1 MKNKI
6 TIGIIGGGIAGL
18 VFANFLKD
26 NNKFKIKIFE
36 KKKYFTDRPVTG
48 IQISNN
54 ARRILNKIN
63 FNQLDTK
70 QFSEVHKVNIFQYE
84 DARKIA
90 ELNIN
95 QFNSDKEEYI
105 SLDRNC
111 LINFLLSELKKKIEV
126 CHEEV
131 VSIQNNTIHYAKKL
145 EEKFDIIIV
154 ADGIF
159 SRFENKKWESS
170 LKKISALA
178 YRGVIRGYDSG
189 RTANVDLFL
198 GNNKHFV
205 FYPINKSGDFSF
217 TSIFASNSS
226 SLSNDY
232 SSASSSEEL
241 LNISNNANDEIKKII
256 SSASYVYKWP
266 IYHRPTINFGQD
278 QVFIIGD
285 ASHAMPPF
293 HAQGAAQAIEDSFCL
308 AQMFKKNT
316 LDISHFK
323 SIRTSRVEMISS
335 KSYRNLFIYHLS
347 NPFFKIVRNILIK
360 IICKYPMI
368 SKFYFGKIYNY
379 KFKN

>member
-26 NNKFKIKIFE
+26 SSKFKIKIFE
-36 KKKYFTDRPVTG
+36 KKEFINRPVTG

-63 FNQLDTK
+63 FNQIDAG

-84 DARKIA
+84 NKNKIA

-95 QFNSDKEEYI
+95 YFNNDKEEYV

-111 LINFLLSELKKKIEV
+111 LITFLLSELKEKIEV
-126 CHEEV
+126 CYEEV
-131 VSIQNNTIHYAKKL
+131 ISIQNNTIHCANKL
-145 EEKFDIIIV
+145 DEKFDVIIV

-159 SRFENKKWESS
+159 SRFGNKVWKSS
-170 LKKISALA
+170 LKKINALA
-178 YRGVIRGYDSG
+178 YRGVIKGYDSG
-189 RTANVDLFL
+189 RNTNVDLFL

-217 TSIFASNSS
+217 TSIFASNSN
-226 SLSNDY
+226 SLSADY
-232 SSASSSEEL
+232 SSVSSSEEL
-241 LNISNNANDEIKKII
+241 LSISNNANDEIKKII
-256 SSASYVYKWP
+256 SSASNVYKWP

-293 HAQGAAQAIEDSFCL
+293 QAQGAAQAIEDSFCL
-308 AQMFKKNT
+308 AQMFEKNILNT
-316 LDISHFK
+316 SHFK
-323 SIRTSRVEMISS
+323 SIRASRVEMISS

-347 NPFFKIVRNILIK
+347 NSFLKMVRNILIK

>member
-6 TIGIIGGGIAGL
+6 TIGIVGGGVAGL

-26 NNKFKIKIFE
+26 SSRFKIKIFE
-36 KKKYFTDRPVTG
+36 KKEFTIKPATG

-63 FNQLDTK
+63 FNQIDTGK
-70 QFSEVHKVNIFQYE
+70 FSEVHKVNIFQYE
-84 DARKIA
+84 NKNKIA

-95 QFNSDKEEYI
+95 YFNNDKEEYV
-105 SLDRNC
+105 SLDRNL
-111 LINFLLSELKKKIEV
+111 LITFLLSELKKKIEV
-126 CHEEV
+126 YHEEV
-131 VSIQNNTIHYAKKL
+131 ISIQNNTIHCSNKL
-145 EEKFDIIIV
+145 DEKFDVIIV

-159 SRFENKKWESS
+159 SRFANKAWEDS
-170 LKKISALA
+170 LKKINALA

-189 RTANVDLFL
+189 TTKNVDLFL
-198 GNNKHFV
+198 GNNRHFV

-217 TSIFASNSS
+217 TSIFARNSNSLS
-226 SLSNDY
+226 SDY

-241 LNISNNANDEIKKII
+241 LGISNNANDEIKKII
-256 SSASYVYKWP
+256 SSASNVYKWP

-308 AQMFKKNT
+308 AQMFEKNI
-316 LDISHFK
+316 LNISHFK

-347 NPFFKIVRNILIK
+347 NSFLKKVRNILIK
-360 IICKYPMI
+360 IICKYPLI

>member
-6 TIGIIGGGIAGL
+6 TIGIVGGGVAGL

-26 NNKFKIKIFE
+26 SSRFKIKIFE
-36 KKKYFTDRPVTG
+36 KKEFTNKPATG

-63 FNQLDTK
+63 FNQIDTGK
-70 QFSEVHKVNIFQYE
+70 FSEVHKVNIFQYE
-84 DARKIA
+84 NKNKIA

-95 QFNSDKEEYI
+95 YFNNDKEEYV
-105 SLDRNC
+105 SLDRNH
-111 LINFLLSELKKKIEV
+111 LITFLLSELKKKIEV
-126 CHEEV
+126 YHEEV
-131 VSIQNNTIHYAKKL
+131 ISIQNNTIHCSNKL
-145 EEKFDIIIV
+145 DEKFDVIIV

-159 SRFENKKWESS
+159 SRFANKAWEDS
-170 LKKISALA
+170 LKKINALA

-189 RTANVDLFL
+189 TTKNVDLFL
-198 GNNKHFV
+198 GNNRHFV

-217 TSIFASNSS
+217 TSIFASNSN
-226 SLSNDY
+226 SLSSDY

-241 LNISNNANDEIKKII
+241 LGISNNANDEIKKII
-256 SSASYVYKWP
+256 SSASNVYKWP
-266 IYHRPTINFGQD
+266 IYHRPTINYGQD

-308 AQMFKKNT
+308 AQMFEKNI
-316 LDISHFK
+316 LNISHFK
-323 SIRTSRVEMISS
+323 SIRASRVEMISS

-347 NPFFKIVRNILIK
+347 NSFLKTVRNVLIK

>member
-6 TIGIIGGGIAGL
+6 TIGIVGGGVAGL

-26 NNKFKIKIFE
+26 SSRFKIKIFE
-36 KKKYFTDRPVTG
+36 KKEFTNKPATG

-63 FNQLDTK
+63 FNQIDTGK
-70 QFSEVHKVNIFQYE
+70 FSEVHKVNIFQYE
-84 DARKIA
+84 NKNKIA

-95 QFNSDKEEYI
+95 YFNNDKEEYV
-105 SLDRNC
+105 SLDRNH
-111 LINFLLSELKKKIEV
+111 LITFLLSELKKKIEV
-126 CHEEV
+126 YHEEV
-131 VSIQNNTIHYAKKL
+131 ISIQNNTIHCSNKL
-145 EEKFDIIIV
+145 DEKFDVIIV

-159 SRFENKKWESS
+159 SRFANKAWENS
-170 LKKISALA
+170 LKKINALA

-189 RTANVDLFL
+189 TTKNVDLFL
-198 GNNKHFV
+198 GNNRHFV

-217 TSIFASNSS
+217 TSIFASNSN
-226 SLSNDY
+226 SLSSDY

-241 LNISNNANDEIKKII
+241 LGISNNANDEIKKII
-256 SSASYVYKWP
+256 SSASNVYKWP

-308 AQMFKKNT
+308 AQMFEKNI
-316 LDISHFK
+316 LNISHFK
-323 SIRTSRVEMISS
+323 SIRASRVEMISS

-347 NPFFKIVRNILIK
+347 NSFLKTVRNVLIK

>member
-6 TIGIIGGGIAGL
+6 TIGIVGGGVAGL

-26 NNKFKIKIFE
+26 SSRFKIKIFE
-36 KKKYFTDRPVTG
+36 KKEFTLKPATG

-63 FNQLDTK
+63 FNQIDTGK
-70 QFSEVHKVNIFQYE
+70 FSEVHKVNIFQYE
-84 DARKIA
+84 NKNKIA

-95 QFNSDKEEYI
+95 YFNNDKEEYV
-105 SLDRNC
+105 SLDRNH
-111 LINFLLSELKKKIEV
+111 LITFLLSELKKKIEV
-126 CHEEV
+126 YHEEV
-131 VSIQNNTIHYAKKL
+131 ISIQNNTIHCSNKL
-145 EEKFDIIIV
+145 DEKFDVIIV

-159 SRFENKKWESS
+159 SRFANKAWEDS
-170 LKKISALA
+170 LKKINALA

-189 RTANVDLFL
+189 TTKNVDLFL
-198 GNNKHFV
+198 GNNRHFV

-217 TSIFASNSS
+217 TSIFASNSN
-226 SLSNDY
+226 SLSSDY

-241 LNISNNANDEIKKII
+241 LGISNNANDEIKKII
-256 SSASYVYKWP
+256 SSASNVYKWP
-266 IYHRPTINFGQD
+266 IYHRPTINYGQD

-308 AQMFKKNT
+308 AQMFEKNI
-316 LDISHFK
+316 LNISYFK

-347 NPFFKIVRNILIK
+347 NSFLKTVRNVLIK
-360 IICKYPMI
+360 IICKYPLV

>member
-6 TIGIIGGGIAGL
+6 TIGIVGGGVAGL

-26 NNKFKIKIFE
+26 SSRFKIKIFE
-36 KKKYFTDRPVTG
+36 KKEFTNKPATG

-63 FNQLDTK
+63 FNQIDTGK
-70 QFSEVHKVNIFQYE
+70 FSEVHKVNIFQYE
-84 DARKIA
+84 NKNKIA

-95 QFNSDKEEYI
+95 YFNNDKEEYV
-105 SLDRNC
+105 SLDRNL
-111 LINFLLSELKKKIEV
+111 LITFLLSELKKKIEV
-126 CHEEV
+126 YHEEV
-131 VSIQNNTIHYAKKL
+131 ISIQNNTIHCSNKL
-145 EEKFDIIIV
+145 DEKFDVIIV

-159 SRFENKKWESS
+159 SRFGNKAWENS
-170 LKKISALA
+170 LKKINALA

-189 RTANVDLFL
+189 TTKNVDLFI
-198 GNNKHFV
+198 GNNRHFV

-217 TSIFASNSS
+217 TSIFASNSN
-226 SLSNDY
+226 SLSSDY

-241 LNISNNANDEIKKII
+241 LGISNNANDEIKKII
-256 SSASYVYKWP
+256 SSASNVYKWP
-266 IYHRPTINFGQD
+266 IYHRPTINYGQD

-308 AQMFKKNT
+308 AQMFEKNI
-316 LDISHFK
+316 LNISHFK

-347 NPFFKIVRNILIK
+347 NSFLKKVRNILIK
-360 IICKYPMI
+360 IICKYPLI

>member
-6 TIGIIGGGIAGL
+6 TIGIVGGGVAGL

-26 NNKFKIKIFE
+26 SSRFKIKIFE
-36 KKKYFTDRPVTG
+36 KKEFTIKPATG

-63 FNQLDTK
+63 FNQIDTGK
-70 QFSEVHKVNIFQYE
+70 FSEVHKVNIFQYE
-84 DARKIA
+84 NKNKIA

-95 QFNSDKEEYI
+95 YFNNDKEEYV
-105 SLDRNC
+105 SLDRNL
-111 LINFLLSELKKKIEV
+111 LITFLLSELKKKIEV
-126 CHEEV
+126 YHEEV
-131 VSIQNNTIHYAKKL
+131 ISIQNNTIHCSNKL
-145 EEKFDIIIV
+145 DEKFDVIIV

-159 SRFENKKWESS
+159 SRFANKAWEDS
-170 LKKISALA
+170 LKKINALA

-189 RTANVDLFL
+189 TTKNVDLFL
-198 GNNKHFV
+198 GNNRHFV

-217 TSIFASNSS
+217 TSIFASNSN
-226 SLSNDY
+226 SLSSDY

-241 LNISNNANDEIKKII
+241 LGISSNANDEIKKII
-256 SSASYVYKWP
+256 SSASNVYKWP
-266 IYHRPTINFGQD
+266 IYHRPTINYGQD

-308 AQMFKKNT
+308 AQMFEKNI
-316 LDISHFK
+316 LNISHFK
-323 SIRTSRVEMISS
+323 SIRASRVEMISS

-347 NPFFKIVRNILIK
+347 NSFLKTVRNVLIK

>member
-6 TIGIIGGGIAGL
+6 TIGIVGGGVAGL

-26 NNKFKIKIFE
+26 SSRFKIKIFE
-36 KKKYFTDRPVTG
+36 KKEFTNKPATG

-63 FNQLDTK
+63 FNQIDTGK
-70 QFSEVHKVNIFQYE
+70 FSEVHKVNIFQYE
-84 DARKIA
+84 NKNKIA

-95 QFNSDKEEYI
+95 YFNNDKEEYV
-105 SLDRNC
+105 SLDRNH
-111 LINFLLSELKKKIEV
+111 LITFLLSELKKKIEV
-126 CHEEV
+126 YHEEV
-131 VSIQNNTIHYAKKL
+131 ISIQNNTIHCSNKL
-145 EEKFDIIIV
+145 DEKFDVIIV

-159 SRFENKKWESS
+159 SRFGNKAWENS
-170 LKKISALA
+170 LKKINALA

-189 RTANVDLFL
+189 TTKNVDLFL
-198 GNNKHFV
+198 GNNRHFV

-217 TSIFASNSS
+217 TSIFASNSN
-226 SLSNDY
+226 SLSSDY

-241 LNISNNANDEIKKII
+241 LGISNNANDEIKKII
-256 SSASYVYKWP
+256 SSASNVYKWP
-266 IYHRPTINFGQD
+266 IYHRPTINYGQD

-308 AQMFKKNT
+308 AQMFEKNI
-316 LDISHFK
+316 LNISYFK

-347 NPFFKIVRNILIK
+347 NSFLKKVRNILIK
-360 IICKYPMI
+360 IICKYPLI

>member
-6 TIGIIGGGIAGL
+6 TIGIVGGGVAGL

-26 NNKFKIKIFE
+26 SSRFKIKIFE
-36 KKKYFTDRPVTG
+36 KKEFTIKPATG

-63 FNQLDTK
+63 FNQIDTGK
-70 QFSEVHKVNIFQYE
+70 FSEVHKVNIFQYE
-84 DARKIA
+84 NKNKIA

-95 QFNSDKEEYI
+95 YFNNDKEEYV
-105 SLDRNC
+105 SLDRNH
-111 LINFLLSELKKKIEV
+111 LITFLLSELKKKIEV
-126 CHEEV
+126 YHEEV
-131 VSIQNNTIHYAKKL
+131 ISIQNNTIHCSNKL
-145 EEKFDIIIV
+145 DEKFDVIIV

-159 SRFENKKWESS
+159 SRFANKAWEGS
-170 LKKISALA
+170 LKKINALA

-189 RTANVDLFL
+189 TTKNVDLFL
-198 GNNKHFV
+198 GNNRHFV

-217 TSIFASNSS
+217 TSIFASNSN
-226 SLSNDY
+226 SLSSDY

-241 LNISNNANDEIKKII
+241 LGISSNANDEIKKII
-256 SSASYVYKWP
+256 SSASNVYKWP
-266 IYHRPTINFGQD
+266 IYHRPTINYGQD

-308 AQMFKKNT
+308 AQMFEKNI
-316 LDISHFK
+316 LNISHFK
-323 SIRTSRVEMISS
+323 SIRASRVEMISS

-347 NPFFKIVRNILIK
+347 NSFLKKVRNILIK
-360 IICKYPMI
+360 IICKYPLI

>member
-36 KKKYFTDRPVTG
+36 KKKYFTDGPVTG

-70 QFSEVHKVNIFQYE
+70 RFSEVHKVNIFQYE
-84 DARKIA
+84 DAGKIA

-111 LINFLLSELKKKIEV
+111 LINFLLSGLKKKIEV

-131 VSIQNNTIHYAKKL
+131 VSIQNNTIHCAKKL
-145 EEKFDIIIV
+145 DEKFDVIIV

-159 SRFENKKWESS
+159 SKFENKKWESS
-170 LKKISALA
+170 LKKINALA
-178 YRGVIRGYDSG
+178 YRGVIKGYGSG

-226 SLSNDY
+226 SLSSDY

-241 LNISNNANDEIKKII
+241 LSISNNANEEIKKII

-308 AQMFKKNT
+308 AQMFKKNI

-347 NPFFKIVRNILIK
+347 NSFFKIARNILIK

>member
-26 NNKFKIKIFE
+26 SSKFKIKIFE
-36 KKKYFTDRPVTG
+36 KKEFIIRPVTG

-63 FNQLDTK
+63 FNQIDAG

-84 DARKIA
+84 NKNKIA

-95 QFNSDKEEYI
+95 YFNNDKEEYV
-105 SLDRNC
+105 SLDRNY
-111 LINFLLSELKKKIEV
+111 LITFLLSELKEKIEV
-126 CHEEV
+126 CYEEV
-131 VSIQNNTIHYAKKL
+131 ISIQNNTIHCSNKL
-145 EEKFDIIIV
+145 EEKFDVIIV

-159 SRFENKKWESS
+159 SRFGNKVWESS
-170 LKKISALA
+170 LKKINALA
-178 YRGVIRGYDSG
+178 YRGVIKGYDSG
-189 RTANVDLFL
+189 RTTNVDLFL

-217 TSIFASNSS
+217 TSIFASNSN
-226 SLSNDY
+226 SLSADY

-241 LNISNNANDEIKKII
+241 LSISNNANDEIKKII
-256 SSASYVYKWP
+256 SSASNVYKWP

-293 HAQGAAQAIEDSFCL
+293 QAQGAAQAIEDSFCL
-308 AQMFKKNT
+308 AQMFEKNI
-316 LDISHFK
+316 LNISHFK
-323 SIRTSRVEMISS
+323 SIRASRVEMISS

-347 NPFFKIVRNILIK
+347 NSFLKTVRNILIK
-360 IICKYPMI
+360 IICKYPML

>member
-6 TIGIIGGGIAGL
+6 TIGIVGGGVAGL

-26 NNKFKIKIFE
+26 SSRFKIKIFE
-36 KKKYFTDRPVTG
+36 KKEFTINPATG

-63 FNQLDTK
+63 FNQIDTGK
-70 QFSEVHKVNIFQYE
+70 FSEVHKVNIFQYE
-84 DARKIA
+84 NKNKIA

-95 QFNSDKEEYI
+95 YFNNDKEEYV
-105 SLDRNC
+105 SLDRNL
-111 LINFLLSELKKKIEV
+111 LITFLLSELKKKIEV
-126 CHEEV
+126 YHEEV
-131 VSIQNNTIHYAKKL
+131 ISIQNNTIHCSNKL
-145 EEKFDIIIV
+145 DEKFDVIIV

-159 SRFENKKWESS
+159 SRFANKAWEGS
-170 LKKISALA
+170 LKKINALA

-189 RTANVDLFL
+189 TTKNVDLFL
-198 GNNKHFV
+198 GNNRHFV

-217 TSIFASNSS
+217 TSIFASNSN
-226 SLSNDY
+226 SLSSDY

-241 LNISNNANDEIKKII
+241 LGISSNANDEIKKII
-256 SSASYVYKWP
+256 SSASNVYKWP

-308 AQMFKKNT
+308 AQMFEKNI
-316 LDISHFK
+316 LNISHFK
-323 SIRTSRVEMISS
+323 SIRASRVEMISS

-347 NPFFKIVRNILIK
+347 NSFLKTVRNVLIK

>member
-6 TIGIIGGGIAGL
+6 TIGIVGGGVAGL

-26 NNKFKIKIFE
+26 SSRFKIKIFE
-36 KKKYFTDRPVTG
+36 KKEFTIKPATG

-63 FNQLDTK
+63 FNQIDTGK
-70 QFSEVHKVNIFQYE
+70 FSEVHKVNIFQYE
-84 DARKIA
+84 NKNKIA

-95 QFNSDKEEYI
+95 YFNNDKEEYV
-105 SLDRNC
+105 SLDRNL
-111 LINFLLSELKKKIEV
+111 LITFLLSELKKKIEV
-126 CHEEV
+126 YHEEV
-131 VSIQNNTIHYAKKL
+131 ISIQNNTIHCSNKL
-145 EEKFDIIIV
+145 DEKFDVIIV
-154 ADGIF
+154 ADCIF
-159 SRFENKKWESS
+159 SRFANKAWEDS
-170 LKKISALA
+170 LKKINALA

-189 RTANVDLFL
+189 TTKNVDLFI
-198 GNNKHFV
+198 GNNRHFV

-217 TSIFASNSS
+217 TSIFASNSN
-226 SLSNDY
+226 SLSSDY

-241 LNISNNANDEIKKII
+241 LGISNNANDEIKKII
-256 SSASYVYKWP
+256 SSASNVYKWP
-266 IYHRPTINFGQD
+266 IYHRPTINYGQD

-308 AQMFKKNT
+308 AQMFEKNI
-316 LDISHFK
+316 LNISHFK
-323 SIRTSRVEMISS
+323 SIRASRVEMISS

-347 NPFFKIVRNILIK
+347 NSFLKTVRNVLIK

>member
-6 TIGIIGGGIAGL
+6 TIGIVGGGVAGL

-26 NNKFKIKIFE
+26 SSRFKIKIFE
-36 KKKYFTDRPVTG
+36 KKEFTIKPATG

-63 FNQLDTK
+63 FNQIDTGK
-70 QFSEVHKVNIFQYE
+70 FSEVHKVNIFQYE
-84 DARKIA
+84 NKNKIA

-95 QFNSDKEEYI
+95 YFNNDKEEYV
-105 SLDRNC
+105 SLDRNH
-111 LINFLLSELKKKIEV
+111 LITFLLSELKKKIEV
-126 CHEEV
+126 YHEEV
-131 VSIQNNTIHYAKKL
+131 ISIQNNTIHCSNKL
-145 EEKFDIIIV
+145 DEKFDVIIV

-159 SRFENKKWESS
+159 SRFANKAWKDS
-170 LKKISALA
+170 LKKINALA

-189 RTANVDLFL
+189 TTKNVDLFL
-198 GNNKHFV
+198 GNNRHFV

-217 TSIFASNSS
+217 TSIFASNSN
-226 SLSNDY
+226 SLSSDY

-241 LNISNNANDEIKKII
+241 LGISSNANDEIKKII
-256 SSASYVYKWP
+256 SSASNVYKWP

-308 AQMFKKNT
+308 AQMFEKNI
-316 LDISHFK
+316 LNISHFK
-323 SIRTSRVEMISS
+323 SIRASRVEMISS

-347 NPFFKIVRNILIK
+347 NSFLKTVRNVLIK

>member
-6 TIGIIGGGIAGL
+6 TIGIVGGGVAGL

-26 NNKFKIKIFE
+26 SSRFKIKIFE
-36 KKKYFTDRPVTG
+36 KKEFTIKPATG

-63 FNQLDTK
+63 FNQIDTGK
-70 QFSEVHKVNIFQYE
+70 FSEVHKVNIFQYE
-84 DARKIA
+84 NKNKIA

-95 QFNSDKEEYI
+95 YFNNDKEEYV
-105 SLDRNC
+105 SLDRNH
-111 LINFLLSELKKKIEV
+111 LITFLLSELKKKIEV
-126 CHEEV
+126 YHEEV
-131 VSIQNNTIHYAKKL
+131 ISIQNNTIHCSNKL
-145 EEKFDIIIV
+145 DEKFDVIIV

-159 SRFENKKWESS
+159 SRFANKAWEDS
-170 LKKISALA
+170 LKKINALA

-189 RTANVDLFL
+189 TTKNVDLFL
-198 GNNKHFV
+198 GNNRHFV

-217 TSIFASNSS
+217 TSIFASNSN
-226 SLSNDY
+226 SLSSDY

-241 LNISNNANDEIKKII
+241 LGISSNANDEIKKII
-256 SSASYVYKWP
+256 SSASNVYKWP
-266 IYHRPTINFGQD
+266 IYHRPTINYGQD

-308 AQMFKKNT
+308 AQMFEKNI
-316 LDISHFK
+316 LNISHFK

-347 NPFFKIVRNILIK
+347 NSFLKKVRNILIK
-360 IICKYPMI
+360 IICKYPLI

>member
-6 TIGIIGGGIAGL
+6 TIGIVGGGVAGL

-26 NNKFKIKIFE
+26 SSRFKIKIFE
-36 KKKYFTDRPVTG
+36 KKEFTIKPATG

-63 FNQLDTK
+63 FNQIDTG

-84 DARKIA
+84 NKNKIA

-95 QFNSDKEEYI
+95 YFNNDKEEYV
-105 SLDRNC
+105 SLDRNL
-111 LINFLLSELKKKIEV
+111 LITFLLSELKKKIEV
-126 CHEEV
+126 YHEEV
-131 VSIQNNTIHYAKKL
+131 ISIQNNTIHCSNKL
-145 EEKFDIIIV
+145 DEKFDVIIV

-159 SRFENKKWESS
+159 SRFGNKAWENS
-170 LKKISALA
+170 LKKINALA

-189 RTANVDLFL
+189 TTKNVDLFL
-198 GNNKHFV
+198 GNNRHFV

-217 TSIFASNSS
+217 TSIFASNSN
-226 SLSNDY
+226 SLSSDY

-241 LNISNNANDEIKKII
+241 LGISSNANDEIKKII
-256 SSASYVYKWP
+256 SSASNVYKWP
-266 IYHRPTINFGQD
+266 IYHRPTINYGQD

-308 AQMFKKNT
+308 AQMFEKNI
-316 LDISHFK
+316 LNISHFK

-347 NPFFKIVRNILIK
+347 NSFLKKVRNILIK
-360 IICKYPMI
+360 IICKYPLI

>member
-26 NNKFKIKIFE
+26 SSKFKIKIFE
-36 KKKYFTDRPVTG
+36 KKEFINRPVTG

-63 FNQLDTK
+63 FNQIDAG

-84 DARKIA
+84 NKNKIA

-95 QFNSDKEEYI
+95 YFNNDKEEYV
-105 SLDRNC
+105 SLDRNY
-111 LINFLLSELKKKIEV
+111 LITFLLSELKEKIEV
-126 CHEEV
+126 CYEEV
-131 VSIQNNTIHYAKKL
+131 ISIQNNTIHCANKL
-145 EEKFDIIIV
+145 DEKFDVIIV

-159 SRFENKKWESS
+159 SRFGNKVWKSS
-170 LKKISALA
+170 LKKINALA
-178 YRGVIRGYDSG
+178 YRGVIKGYDSG
-189 RTANVDLFL
+189 RNTNVDLFL

-217 TSIFASNSS
+217 TSIFASNSN
-226 SLSNDY
+226 SLSADY

-241 LNISNNANDEIKKII
+241 LSISNNANDEIKKII
-256 SSASYVYKWP
+256 SSASNVYKWP

-293 HAQGAAQAIEDSFCL
+293 QAQGAAQAIEDSFCL
-308 AQMFKKNT
+308 AQMFEKNILNT
-316 LDISHFK
+316 SHFK
-323 SIRTSRVEMISS
+323 SIRASRVEMISS

-347 NPFFKIVRNILIK
+347 NSFLKIVRNILIK

>member
-6 TIGIIGGGIAGL
+6 TIGIVGGGVAGL

-26 NNKFKIKIFE
+26 SSIFKIKIFE
-36 KKKYFTDRPVTG
+36 KKEFTIKPATG

-63 FNQLDTK
+63 FNQIDTGK
-70 QFSEVHKVNIFQYE
+70 FSEVHKVNIFQYE
-84 DARKIA
+84 NKNKIA

-95 QFNSDKEEYI
+95 YFNNDKEEYV
-105 SLDRNC
+105 SLDRNH
-111 LINFLLSELKKKIEV
+111 LITFLLSELKKKIEV
-126 CHEEV
+126 YHEEV
-131 VSIQNNTIHYAKKL
+131 ISIQNNTIHCSNKL
-145 EEKFDIIIV
+145 DEKFDVIIV

-159 SRFENKKWESS
+159 SRFGNKAWENS
-170 LKKISALA
+170 LKKINALA

-189 RTANVDLFL
+189 TTKNVDLFL
-198 GNNKHFV
+198 GNNRHFV

-217 TSIFASNSS
+217 TSIFASNSN
-226 SLSNDY
+226 SLSSDY

-241 LNISNNANDEIKKII
+241 LGISSNANDEIKKII
-256 SSASYVYKWP
+256 SSASNVYKWP

-308 AQMFKKNT
+308 AQMFEKNI
-316 LDISHFK
+316 LNISHFK
-323 SIRTSRVEMISS
+323 SIRASRVEMISS
-335 KSYRNLFIYHLS
+335 KSYRNLFIYNLS
-347 NPFFKIVRNILIK
+347 NSFLKTVRNVLIK

>member
-6 TIGIIGGGIAGL
+6 TIGIVGGGVAGL

-26 NNKFKIKIFE
+26 SSRFKIKIFE
-36 KKKYFTDRPVTG
+36 KKEFTIKPATG

-63 FNQLDTK
+63 FNQIDTEK
-70 QFSEVHKVNIFQYE
+70 FSEVHKVNIFQYE
-84 DARKIA
+84 NKNKIA

-95 QFNSDKEEYI
+95 YFNNDKEEYV
-105 SLDRNC
+105 SLDRNH
-111 LINFLLSELKKKIEV
+111 LITFLLSELKKKIEV
-126 CHEEV
+126 YHEEV
-131 VSIQNNTIHYAKKL
+131 ISIQNNTIHCSNKL
-145 EEKFDIIIV
+145 DEKFDVIIV

-159 SRFENKKWESS
+159 SRFGNKAWKNS
-170 LKKISALA
+170 LKKINALA

-189 RTANVDLFL
+189 TTKNVDLFL
-198 GNNKHFV
+198 GNNRHFV

-217 TSIFASNSS
+217 TSIFASNSN
-226 SLSNDY
+226 SLSSDY

-241 LNISNNANDEIKKII
+241 LGISSNANDEIKKII
-256 SSASYVYKWP
+256 SSASNVYKWP

-308 AQMFKKNT
+308 AQMFEKNI
-316 LDISHFK
+316 LNISHFK
-323 SIRTSRVEMISS
+323 SIRASRVEMISS

-347 NPFFKIVRNILIK
+347 NSFLKTVRNVLIK

>member
-6 TIGIIGGGIAGL
+6 TIGIIGRGIAGL

-26 NNKFKIKIFE
+26 SSKFKIKIFE
-36 KKKYFTDRPVTG
+36 KKEFINRPVTG

-63 FNQLDTK
+63 FNQIDAG

-84 DARKIA
+84 NKNKIA

-95 QFNSDKEEYI
+95 YFNNDKEEYV

-111 LINFLLSELKKKIEV
+111 LITFLLSELKEKIEV
-126 CHEEV
+126 CYEEV
-131 VSIQNNTIHYAKKL
+131 ISIQNNTIHCANKL
-145 EEKFDIIIV
+145 DEKFDVIIV

-159 SRFENKKWESS
+159 SRFGNKVWKSS
-170 LKKISALA
+170 LKKINALA
-178 YRGVIRGYDSG
+178 YRGVIKGYDSG
-189 RTANVDLFL
+189 RNTNVDLFL

-217 TSIFASNSS
+217 TSIFASNSN
-226 SLSNDY
+226 SLSADY

-241 LNISNNANDEIKKII
+241 LSISNNANDEIKKII
-256 SSASYVYKWP
+256 SSASNVYKWP
-266 IYHRPTINFGQD
+266 IYHRPTINFGQN

-285 ASHAMPPF
+285 AAHAMPPF
-293 HAQGAAQAIEDSFCL
+293 QAQGAAQAIEDSFCL
-308 AQMFKKNT
+308 AQMFEKNILNT
-316 LDISHFK
+316 SHFK
-323 SIRTSRVEMISS
+323 SIRASRVEMISS

-347 NPFFKIVRNILIK
+347 NSFLKIVRNILIK

>member
-6 TIGIIGGGIAGL
+6 TIGIVGGGVAGL

-26 NNKFKIKIFE
+26 SSRFKIKIFE
-36 KKKYFTDRPVTG
+36 KKEFTNKPATG

-63 FNQLDTK
+63 FNQIDTGK
-70 QFSEVHKVNIFQYE
+70 FSEVHKVNIFQYE
-84 DARKIA
+84 NKNKIA

-95 QFNSDKEEYI
+95 YFNNDKEEYV
-105 SLDRNC
+105 SLDRNH
-111 LINFLLSELKKKIEV
+111 LITFLLSELKKKIEV
-126 CHEEV
+126 YHEEV
-131 VSIQNNTIHYAKKL
+131 ISIQNNTIHCSNKL
-145 EEKFDIIIV
+145 DEKFDVIIV

-159 SRFENKKWESS
+159 SRFANKAWEGS
-170 LKKISALA
+170 LKKINALA

-189 RTANVDLFL
+189 TTKNVDLFL
-198 GNNKHFV
+198 GNNRHFV

-217 TSIFASNSS
+217 TSIFASNSN
-226 SLSNDY
+226 SLSSDY

-241 LNISNNANDEIKKII
+241 LGISSNANDEIKKII
-256 SSASYVYKWP
+256 SSASNVYKWP

-308 AQMFKKNT
+308 AQMFEKNI
-316 LDISHFK
+316 LNISHFK
-323 SIRTSRVEMISS
+323 SIRASRVEMISS

-347 NPFFKIVRNILIK
+347 NSFLKTVRNVLIK

>member
-6 TIGIIGGGIAGL
+6 TIGIVGGGVAGL

-26 NNKFKIKIFE
+26 SSRFKIKIFE
-36 KKKYFTDRPVTG
+36 KKEFTIKPATG

-63 FNQLDTK
+63 FNQIDTGK
-70 QFSEVHKVNIFQYE
+70 FSEVHKVNIFQYE
-84 DARKIA
+84 NKNKIA

-95 QFNSDKEEYI
+95 YFNNDKEEYV
-105 SLDRNC
+105 SLDRNH
-111 LINFLLSELKKKIEV
+111 LITFLLSELKKKIEV
-126 CHEEV
+126 YHEEV
-131 VSIQNNTIHYAKKL
+131 ISIQNNTIHCSNKL
-145 EEKFDIIIV
+145 DEKFDVIIV

-159 SRFENKKWESS
+159 SRFGNKAWENS
-170 LKKISALA
+170 LKKINALA

-189 RTANVDLFL
+189 TTKNVDLFL
-198 GNNKHFV
+198 GNNRHFV

-217 TSIFASNSS
+217 TSIFASNSN
-226 SLSNDY
+226 SLSSDY

-241 LNISNNANDEIKKII
+241 LGISNNANDEIKKII
-256 SSASYVYKWP
+256 SSASNVYKWP
-266 IYHRPTINFGQD
+266 IYHRPTINYGQD

-308 AQMFKKNT
+308 AQMFEKNI
-316 LDISHFK
+316 LNISHFK

-347 NPFFKIVRNILIK
+347 NSFLKKVRNILIK
-360 IICKYPMI
+360 IICKYPLI

>member
-6 TIGIIGGGIAGL
+6 TIGIVGGGVAGL

-26 NNKFKIKIFE
+26 SSRFKIKIFE
-36 KKKYFTDRPVTG
+36 KKEFTNKPATG

-63 FNQLDTK
+63 FNQIDTGK
-70 QFSEVHKVNIFQYE
+70 FSEVHKVNIFQYE
-84 DARKIA
+84 NKNKIA

-95 QFNSDKEEYI
+95 YFNNDKEEYV
-105 SLDRNC
+105 SLDRNL
-111 LINFLLSELKKKIEV
+111 LITFLLSELKKKIEV
-126 CHEEV
+126 YHEEV
-131 VSIQNNTIHYAKKL
+131 ISIQNNTIHCSNKL
-145 EEKFDIIIV
+145 DEKFDVIIV

-159 SRFENKKWESS
+159 SRFANKAWEDS
-170 LKKISALA
+170 LKKINALA

-189 RTANVDLFL
+189 TTKNVDLFL
-198 GNNKHFV
+198 GNNRHFV

-217 TSIFASNSS
+217 TSIFASNSN
-226 SLSNDY
+226 SLSSDY

-241 LNISNNANDEIKKII
+241 LGISSNANDEIKKII
-256 SSASYVYKWP
+256 SSASNVYKWP

-308 AQMFKKNT
+308 AQMFEKNI
-316 LDISHFK
+316 LNISHFK
-323 SIRTSRVEMISS
+323 SIRASRVEMISS

-347 NPFFKIVRNILIK
+347 NSFLKTVRNVLIK

>member
-6 TIGIIGGGIAGL
+6 TIGIVGGGVAGL

-26 NNKFKIKIFE
+26 SSRFKIKIFE
-36 KKKYFTDRPVTG
+36 KKEFTNKPATG

-63 FNQLDTK
+63 FNQIDTGK
-70 QFSEVHKVNIFQYE
+70 FSEVHKVNIFQYE
-84 DARKIA
+84 NKNKIA

-95 QFNSDKEEYI
+95 YFNNDKEEYV
-105 SLDRNC
+105 SLDRNH
-111 LINFLLSELKKKIEV
+111 LITFLLSELKKKIEV
-126 CHEEV
+126 YHEEV
-131 VSIQNNTIHYAKKL
+131 ISIQNNTIHCSNKL
-145 EEKFDIIIV
+145 DEKFDVVIV

-159 SRFENKKWESS
+159 SRFANKAWEGS
-170 LKKISALA
+170 LKKINALA

-189 RTANVDLFL
+189 TTKNVDLFL
-198 GNNKHFV
+198 GNNRHFV

-217 TSIFASNSS
+217 TSIFASNSN
-226 SLSNDY
+226 SLSSDY

-241 LNISNNANDEIKKII
+241 LGISNNANDEIKKII
-256 SSASYVYKWP
+256 SSASNVYKWP
-266 IYHRPTINFGQD
+266 IYHRPTINYGQD

-308 AQMFKKNT
+308 AQMFEKNI
-316 LDISHFK
+316 LNISHFK

-347 NPFFKIVRNILIK
+347 NSFLKKVRNILIK
-360 IICKYPMI
+360 IICKYPLI

>member
-6 TIGIIGGGIAGL
+6 TIGIVGGGVAGL

-26 NNKFKIKIFE
+26 SSRFKIKIFE
-36 KKKYFTDRPVTG
+36 KKEFTNNPATG

-63 FNQLDTK
+63 FNQIDTGK
-70 QFSEVHKVNIFQYE
+70 FSEVHKVNIFQYE
-84 DARKIA
+84 NKNKIA

-95 QFNSDKEEYI
+95 YFNNDKEEYV
-105 SLDRNC
+105 SLDRNH
-111 LINFLLSELKKKIEV
+111 LITFLLSELKKKIEV
-126 CHEEV
+126 YHEEV
-131 VSIQNNTIHYAKKL
+131 ISIQNNTIHCSNKL
-145 EEKFDIIIV
+145 DEKFDVIIV

-159 SRFENKKWESS
+159 SRFGNKAWENS
-170 LKKISALA
+170 LKKINALA

-189 RTANVDLFL
+189 TTKNVDLFL
-198 GNNKHFV
+198 GNNRHFV

-217 TSIFASNSS
+217 TSIFASNSN
-226 SLSNDY
+226 SLSSDY

-241 LNISNNANDEIKKII
+241 LGISSNANDEIKKII
-256 SSASYVYKWP
+256 SSASNVYKWP

-308 AQMFKKNT
+308 AQMFEKNI
-316 LDISHFK
+316 LNISHFK
-323 SIRTSRVEMISS
+323 SIRASRVEMISS

-347 NPFFKIVRNILIK
+347 NSFLKTVRNVLIK

>member
-6 TIGIIGGGIAGL
+6 TIGIVGGGVAGL

-26 NNKFKIKIFE
+26 SSRFKIKIFE
-36 KKKYFTDRPVTG
+36 KKEFTIKPATG

-63 FNQLDTK
+63 FNQIDTGK
-70 QFSEVHKVNIFQYE
+70 FSEVHKVNIFQYE
-84 DARKIA
+84 NKNKIA

-95 QFNSDKEEYI
+95 YFNNDKEEYV
-105 SLDRNC
+105 SLDRNL
-111 LINFLLSELKKKIEV
+111 LITFLLSELKKKIEV
-126 CHEEV
+126 YHEEV
-131 VSIQNNTIHYAKKL
+131 ISIQNNTIHCSNKL
-145 EEKFDIIIV
+145 DEKFDVIIV

-159 SRFENKKWESS
+159 SRFGNKAWENS
-170 LKKISALA
+170 LKKINALA

-189 RTANVDLFL
+189 TTKNVDLFL
-198 GNNKHFV
+198 GNNRHFV

-217 TSIFASNSS
+217 TSIFASNSN
-226 SLSNDY
+226 SLSSDY

-241 LNISNNANDEIKKII
+241 LGISNNANDEIKKII
-256 SSASYVYKWP
+256 SSASNVYKWP
-266 IYHRPTINFGQD
+266 IYHRPTINYGQD

-308 AQMFKKNT
+308 AQMFEKNI
-316 LDISHFK
+316 LNISHFK

-347 NPFFKIVRNILIK
+347 NSFLKKVRNILIK
-360 IICKYPMI
+360 IICKYPLI

>member
-6 TIGIIGGGIAGL
+6 TIGIVGGGVAGL

-26 NNKFKIKIFE
+26 SSRFKIKIFE
-36 KKKYFTDRPVTG
+36 KKEFTIKPATG

-63 FNQLDTK
+63 FNQIDTGK
-70 QFSEVHKVNIFQYE
+70 FSEVHKVNIFQYE
-84 DARKIA
+84 NKNKIA

-95 QFNSDKEEYI
+95 YFNNDKEEYV
-105 SLDRNC
+105 SLDRNL
-111 LINFLLSELKKKIEV
+111 LITFLLSELKKKIEV
-126 CHEEV
+126 YHEEV
-131 VSIQNNTIHYAKKL
+131 ISIQNNTIHCSNKL
-145 EEKFDIIIV
+145 DEKFDVIIV

-159 SRFENKKWESS
+159 SRFANKAWEGS
-170 LKKISALA
+170 LKKINALA

-189 RTANVDLFL
+189 TTKNVDLFL
-198 GNNKHFV
+198 GNNRHFV

-217 TSIFASNSS
+217 TSIFASNSN
-226 SLSNDY
+226 SLSSDY

-241 LNISNNANDEIKKII
+241 LGISNNANDEIKKII
-256 SSASYVYKWP
+256 SSASNVYKWP
-266 IYHRPTINFGQD
+266 IYHRPTINYGQD

-308 AQMFKKNT
+308 AQMFEKNI
-316 LDISHFK
+316 LNISYFK

-347 NPFFKIVRNILIK
+347 NSFLKKVRNILIK
-360 IICKYPMI
+360 IICKYPLI

>member
-26 NNKFKIKIFE
+26 SSKFKIKIFE
-36 KKKYFTDRPVTG
+36 KKEFINRPVTG

-63 FNQLDTK
+63 FNQIDAG

-84 DARKIA
+84 NKNKIA

-95 QFNSDKEEYI
+95 YFNNDKEEYV

-111 LINFLLSELKKKIEV
+111 LITFLLSELKEKIEV

-131 VSIQNNTIHYAKKL
+131 ISIQNNTIHCANKL
-145 EEKFDIIIV
+145 DEKFDVIIV

-159 SRFENKKWESS
+159 SRFGNKVWKSS
-170 LKKISALA
+170 LKKINALA
-178 YRGVIRGYDSG
+178 YRGVIKGYDSG
-189 RTANVDLFL
+189 RNTNVDLFL

-217 TSIFASNSS
+217 TSIFASNSN
-226 SLSNDY
+226 SLSADY

-241 LNISNNANDEIKKII
+241 LSISNNANDEIKKII
-256 SSASYVYKWP
+256 SSASNVYKWP

-293 HAQGAAQAIEDSFCL
+293 QAQGAAQAIEDSFCL
-308 AQMFKKNT
+308 AQMFEKNILNT
-316 LDISHFK
+316 SHFK
-323 SIRTSRVEMISS
+323 SIRASRVEMISS

-347 NPFFKIVRNILIK
+347 NSFLKIVRNILIK

>member
-6 TIGIIGGGIAGL
+6 TIGIVGGGVAGL

-26 NNKFKIKIFE
+26 SSRFKIKIFE
-36 KKKYFTDRPVTG
+36 KKEFTNKPATG

-63 FNQLDTK
+63 FNQIDTGK
-70 QFSEVHKVNIFQYE
+70 FSEVHKVNIFQYE
-84 DARKIA
+84 NKNKIA

-95 QFNSDKEEYI
+95 YFNNDKEEYV
-105 SLDRNC
+105 SLDRNH
-111 LINFLLSELKKKIEV
+111 LITFLLSELKKKIEV
-126 CHEEV
+126 YHEEV
-131 VSIQNNTIHYAKKL
+131 ISIQNNTIHCSNKL
-145 EEKFDIIIV
+145 DEKFDVIIV

-159 SRFENKKWESS
+159 SRFANKAWENS
-170 LKKISALA
+170 LKKINALA

-189 RTANVDLFL
+189 TTKNVDLFL
-198 GNNKHFV
+198 GNNRHFV

-217 TSIFASNSS
+217 TSIFASNSN
-226 SLSNDY
+226 SLSSDY

-241 LNISNNANDEIKKII
+241 LGISSNANDEIKKII
-256 SSASYVYKWP
+256 SSASNVYKWP

-308 AQMFKKNT
+308 AQMFEKNI
-316 LDISHFK
+316 LNISYFK

-347 NPFFKIVRNILIK
+347 NSFLKKVRNILIK
-360 IICKYPMI
+360 IICKYPLI

>member
-6 TIGIIGGGIAGL
+6 TIGIVGGGVAGL

-26 NNKFKIKIFE
+26 SSRFKIKIFE
-36 KKKYFTDRPVTG
+36 KKEFTIKPATG

-63 FNQLDTK
+63 FNQIDTGK
-70 QFSEVHKVNIFQYE
+70 FSEVHKVNIFQYE
-84 DARKIA
+84 NKNKIA

-95 QFNSDKEEYI
+95 YFNNDKEEYV
-105 SLDRNC
+105 SLDRNH
-111 LINFLLSELKKKIEV
+111 LITFLLSELKKKIEV
-126 CHEEV
+126 YHEEV
-131 VSIQNNTIHYAKKL
+131 ISIQNNTIHCSNKL
-145 EEKFDIIIV
+145 DEKFDVIIV

-159 SRFENKKWESS
+159 SRFGNKAWENS
-170 LKKISALA
+170 LKKINALA

-189 RTANVDLFL
+189 TTKNVDLFL
-198 GNNKHFV
+198 GNNRHFV

-217 TSIFASNSS
+217 TSIFASNSN
-226 SLSNDY
+226 SLSSDY

-241 LNISNNANDEIKKII
+241 LGISSNANDEIKKII
-256 SSASYVYKWP
+256 SSASNVYKWP

-308 AQMFKKNT
+308 AQMFEKNI
-316 LDISHFK
+316 LNISHFK
-323 SIRTSRVEMISS
+323 SIRASRVEMISS

-347 NPFFKIVRNILIK
+347 NSFLKTVRNVLIK
-360 IICKYPMI
+360 IICKYSMI

>member
-6 TIGIIGGGIAGL
+6 TIGIVGGGVAGL

-26 NNKFKIKIFE
+26 SSRFKIKIFE
-36 KKKYFTDRPVTG
+36 KKEFTIKPATG

-63 FNQLDTK
+63 FNQIDTGK
-70 QFSEVHKVNIFQYE
+70 FSEVHKVNIFQYE
-84 DARKIA
+84 NKNKIA

-95 QFNSDKEEYI
+95 YFNNDKEEYV
-105 SLDRNC
+105 SLDRNL
-111 LINFLLSELKKKIEV
+111 LITFLLSELKKKIEV
-126 CHEEV
+126 YHEEV
-131 VSIQNNTIHYAKKL
+131 ISIQNNTIHCSNKL
-145 EEKFDIIIV
+145 DEKFDVIIV

-159 SRFENKKWESS
+159 SRFANKAWEDS
-170 LKKISALA
+170 LKKINALA

-189 RTANVDLFL
+189 TTKNVDLFI
-198 GNNKHFV
+198 GNNRHFV

-217 TSIFASNSS
+217 TSIFASNSN
-226 SLSNDY
+226 SLSSDY

-241 LNISNNANDEIKKII
+241 LGISNNANDEIKKII
-256 SSASYVYKWP
+256 SSASNVYKWP

-308 AQMFKKNT
+308 AQMFEKNI
-316 LDISHFK
+316 LNISHFK
-323 SIRTSRVEMISS
+323 SIRASRVEMISS
-335 KSYRNLFIYHLS
+335 KSYRNLFIYHLINS
-347 NPFFKIVRNILIK
+347 FLKKVRNILIK

>member
-6 TIGIIGGGIAGL
+6 TIGIVGGGVAGL

-26 NNKFKIKIFE
+26 SSRFKIKIFE
-36 KKKYFTDRPVTG
+36 KKEFTNNPATG

-63 FNQLDTK
+63 FNQIDTGK
-70 QFSEVHKVNIFQYE
+70 FSEVHKVNIFQYE
-84 DARKIA
+84 NKNKIA

-95 QFNSDKEEYI
+95 YFNNDKEEYV
-105 SLDRNC
+105 SLDRNL
-111 LINFLLSELKKKIEV
+111 LITFLLSELKKKIEV
-126 CHEEV
+126 YHEEV
-131 VSIQNNTIHYAKKL
+131 ISIQNNTIHCSNKL
-145 EEKFDIIIV
+145 DEKFDVIIV

-159 SRFENKKWESS
+159 SRFANKAWENS
-170 LKKISALA
+170 LKKINALA

-189 RTANVDLFL
+189 TTKNVDLFL
-198 GNNKHFV
+198 GNNRHFV

-217 TSIFASNSS
+217 TSIFASNSN
-226 SLSNDY
+226 SLSSDY

-241 LNISNNANDEIKKII
+241 LGISSNANDEIKKII
-256 SSASYVYKWP
+256 SSASNVYKWP

-308 AQMFKKNT
+308 AQMFEKNI
-316 LDISHFK
+316 LNISHFK
-323 SIRTSRVEMISS
+323 SIRASRVEMISS

-347 NPFFKIVRNILIK
+347 NSFLKTVRNVLIK

>member
-6 TIGIIGGGIAGL
+6 TIGIVGGGVAGL

-26 NNKFKIKIFE
+26 SSRFKIKIFE
-36 KKKYFTDRPVTG
+36 KKEFTNKPATG

-63 FNQLDTK
+63 FNQIDTG

-84 DARKIA
+84 NKNKIA

-95 QFNSDKEEYI
+95 YFNNDKEEYV
-105 SLDRNC
+105 SLDRNL
-111 LINFLLSELKKKIEV
+111 LITFLLSELKKKIEV
-126 CHEEV
+126 YHEEV
-131 VSIQNNTIHYAKKL
+131 ISIQNNTIHCSNKL
-145 EEKFDIIIV
+145 DEKFDVIIV

-159 SRFENKKWESS
+159 SRFANKAWEDS
-170 LKKISALA
+170 LKKINALA

-189 RTANVDLFL
+189 TTKNVDLFL
-198 GNNKHFV
+198 GNNRHFV

-217 TSIFASNSS
+217 TSIFASNSN
-226 SLSNDY
+226 SLSSDY

-241 LNISNNANDEIKKII
+241 LGISNNANDEIKKII
-256 SSASYVYKWP
+256 SSASNVYKWP
-266 IYHRPTINFGQD
+266 IYHRPTINYGQD

-308 AQMFKKNT
+308 AQMFEKNI
-316 LDISHFK
+316 LNISHFK

-347 NPFFKIVRNILIK
+347 NSFLKKVRNILIK
-360 IICKYPMI
+360 IICKYPLI

>member
-26 NNKFKIKIFE
+26 SSKFKIKIFE
-36 KKKYFTDRPVTG
+36 KKEFINRPVTG

-63 FNQLDTK
+63 FNQIDAG

-84 DARKIA
+84 NKNKIA

-95 QFNSDKEEYI
+95 YFNNDKEEYV

-111 LINFLLSELKKKIEV
+111 LITFLLSELKEKIEV
-126 CHEEV
+126 CYEEV
-131 VSIQNNTIHYAKKL
+131 ISIQNNTIHCANKL
-145 EEKFDIIIV
+145 DEKFDVIIV

-159 SRFENKKWESS
+159 SRFGNKVWKSS
-170 LKKISALA
+170 LKKINALA
-178 YRGVIRGYDSG
+178 YRGVIKGYDSG
-189 RTANVDLFL
+189 RNTNVDLFL

-217 TSIFASNSS
+217 TSIFASNSN
-226 SLSNDY
+226 SLSADY
-232 SSASSSEEL
+232 SSVSSSEEL
-241 LNISNNANDEIKKII
+241 LSISNNANDEIKKII
-256 SSASYVYKWP
+256 SSASNVYKWP

-293 HAQGAAQAIEDSFCL
+293 QAQGAAQAIEDSFCL
-308 AQMFKKNT
+308 AQMFEKNILNT
-316 LDISHFK
+316 SHFK
-323 SIRTSRVEMISS
+323 SIRASRVEMISS

-347 NPFFKIVRNILIK
+347 NSFLKIVRNILIK